1 MVTNLLVL
9 HIIARMNF
17 GGTAKY
23 LIALNNGL
31 NNSGINS
38 LIASGSVQKGEIDDP
53 DVDQSS
59 IIRIKSMGRKISFLA
74 DIKTGKEIKE
84 IIANISP
91 DIINT
96 HTFKA
101 GLLTR
106 CQRNRIENSLGKKV
120 KFVHT
125 FHGHLFEDPEFRG
138 FKSSIIKFIEKKLA
152 RNTDQ
157 LITVGEKV
165 KSDLIKYDIQGQ
177 YETKSIPPTVRP
189 LKLATKNF
197 ALKKYNVKEKNRI
210 RVLWMAR
217 VTGVKNPNRVIHIA
231 RELPEVDFYI
241 AGGGDLFDDLV
252 KLAPKNLK
260 VVGWQDPRKIL
271 PLADIFLST
280 SENEGMPI
288 ALIEAQLAK
297 IPVVATNVGSVSE
310 VIIHNKTGFICG
322 KSNHELIIAIKKL
335 AENKTL
341 RIKFGQNA
349 RSYAIKN
356 FSEKKFILAH
366 KKLYK
371 DLVKNYK

>member
-1 MVTNLLVL
+1 
-9 HIIARMNF
+9 
-17 GGTAKY
+17 
-23 LIALNNGL
+23 
-31 NNSGINS
+31 
-38 LIASGSVQKGEIDDP
+38 
-53 DVDQSS
+53 
-59 IIRIKSMGRKISFLA
+59 
-74 DIKTGKEIKE
+74 
-84 IIANISP
+84 
-91 DIINT
+91 
-96 HTFKA
+96 
-101 GLLTR
+101 
-106 CQRNRIENSLGKKV
+106 
-120 KFVHT
+120 
-125 FHGHLFEDPEFRG
+125 
-138 FKSSIIKFIEKKLA
+138 
-152 RNTDQ
+152 
-157 LITVGEKV
+157 VGEKV